1 MYTVLKRFTSL
12 ILTNHTFRISVYQK
26 ENGVLKMADG
36 QNEEVKMEVDDVLTN
51 FWQVRIL
58 SGFKTY
64 LLLYNFILFRTL
76 SQTK

>member
-1 MYTVLKRFTSL
+1 
-12 ILTNHTFRISVYQK
+12 
-26 ENGVLKMADG
+26 MADG